1 MILRL
6 RTNERENKMT
16 DEVLKLLLH
25 RNATLTENAL
35 REYYTDDADLQVLLD
50 AERYSLFAGG
60 KRIRPT
66 LVLEFCRMF
75 GGEDEAALPFAC
87 AVEMVHTYSLIHD
100 DLPCM
105 DDDDLRRGKPT
116 NHRVFGEGVAVLAGD
131 ALLTGAFEVAATNTA
146 AGAETCAMAVAYL
159 ANCAGRY
166 GMIGGQIMDI
176 EGEKRTLSQDEILR
190 LQSLKTGAL
199 FSAASVLG
207 ALAAGV
213 RMDDPAMEYVIKYA
227 ENTGLV
233 FQIVDDILDR
243 RGNEET
249 LGKRVGVD
257 EAHHKNTFLSFLTV
271 EEAEFYADR
280 LTSEACGAI
289 RRFPGSEALVSL
301 AEWLMKR
308 EK

>member
-1 MILRL
+1 MTV
-6 RTNERENKMT
+6 TNE
-16 DEVLKLLLH
+16 VLELLLH

-35 REYYTDDADLQVLLD
+35 RGYYTDDPDLQRLLD

-75 GGEDEAALPFAC
+75 GGEEEAALPFAC
-87 AVEMVHTYSLIHD
+87 AAEMVHTYSLIHD

-105 DDDDLRRGKPT
+105 DNDDLRRGKPT

-131 ALLTGAFEVAATNTA
+131 ALLTGAFEAAATNTA
-146 AGAETCAMAVAYL
+146 AGAEISAMAVAYL
-159 ANCAGRY
+159 AGCAGRY
-166 GMIGGQIMDI
+166 GMIGGQIMDL
-176 EGEKRTLSQDEILR
+176 EGEKRQLSQDEILR

-199 FSAASVLG
+199 ISAASVMG

-213 RMDDPAMEYVIKYA
+213 RMDDPAMEHVVKYA
-227 ENTGLV
+227 ENIGLV

-243 RGNEET
+243 RGDEAK
-249 LGKRVGVD
+249 LGKHTHVD
-257 EAHHKNTFLSFLTV
+257 EAHHKNTFLSFCTM
-271 EEAEFYADR
+271 EEAEFYAER
-280 LTSEACGAI
+280 LTADACGAI
-289 RRFPGSEALVSL
+289 RRYPASEALIAL
-301 AEWLMKR
+301 AEWLLKR